1 MADDEA
7 GGVVA
12 GWAEGVMALKEL
24 QKKCICR
31 GILSLKGT

>member
-1 MADDEA
+1 MADDQA

-24 QKKCICR
+24 QKNVYAV
-31 GILSLKGT
+31 GF